1 MLLVVTYTLKFYNK
15 KKMIA
20 RNSIRKRLMKVF
32 ENVLLYF
39 GHCTYENTQ
48 THIHTDFQAHVCLF
62 KHMLLYILLRIF

>member
-1 MLLVVTYTLKFYNK
+1 
-15 KKMIA
+15 
-20 RNSIRKRLMKVF
+20 MKVF